1 MRDKPIARA
10 LTAFG
15 KKGLF
20 DIEDFFSVLVYTLIL
35 FMFLVVLSLPKCS
48 DDRALQALTS
58 DSSNFDRL
66 NGEQL
71 LLEML
76 RTPLPDNLPDV
87 VTSQKDKKI
96 TMKFTLYS
104 GLAEAAPTSFET
116 EESFEIYRGLNLND
130 AVNTLKS
137 REGLYK
143 GATYALFIDNLQFI
157 EPDIGKRK
165 NVFAAVTRAVFVRQ
179 LYPPH
184 VIELKPELKTI
195 LTYPEVYVKYGTA
208 SGFDKKNADLSN
220 PPPEGKP
227 IKVSIGGTTTV
238 AEQSAG
244 DAFAVIPASDGS
256 LSPRTAT
263 IMLKIPQV
271 VGD

>member
-1 MRDKPIARA
+1 MFSKPLAGFCTVR
-10 LTAFG
+10 G

-48 DDRALQALTS
+48 DDRTLQALTS

-66 NGEQL
+66 NGEQQ

-76 RTPLPDNLPDV
+76 RTPLPDNLPELV
-87 VTSQKDKKI
+87 NSQKDKKI

-130 AVNTLKS
+130 AANTLKS
-137 REGLYK
+137 VEGLYK
-143 GATYALFIDNLQFI
+143 GVTYAEFINNLQFM
-157 EPDIGKRK
+157 ESDASKRK

-184 VIELKPELKTI
+184 MIELKPELKTI
-195 LTYPEVYVKYGTA
+195 LTYPEVYGKYGTA
-208 SGFDKKNADLSN
+208 GGFDKKNADLSN
-220 PPPEGKP
+220 LPPEARP
-227 IKVSIGGTTTV
+227 IKVSIGGTTTL
-238 AEQSAG
+238 AEQSTG
-244 DAFAVIPASDGS
+244 DAFAVIPVSDGS

-263 IMLKIPQV
+263 VMLKILQV